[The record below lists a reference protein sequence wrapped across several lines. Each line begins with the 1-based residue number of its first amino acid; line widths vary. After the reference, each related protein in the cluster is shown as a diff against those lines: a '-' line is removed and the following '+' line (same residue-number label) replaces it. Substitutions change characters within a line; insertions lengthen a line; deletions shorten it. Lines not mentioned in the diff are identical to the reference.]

1 MGYIPVHGT
10 HMLNVHYVYI
20 RSMYILLCPLL
31 VILEAINLGYLD
43 RTKNSRILQLPGT
56 RPNKKPQHIGSLQRS
71 WMYTMF
77 VYCYLYCRCGAKM
90 VLYSGKMHKIW
101 NSKILL
107 SKRDC
112 CYSLSGIDC
121 DTFPPALAC
130 RWWICKQD
138 QIGYLNWVQCC
149 IYIRGV

>member
-56 RPNKKPQHIGSLQRS
+56 RPNKKTQHIGSLQRS
-71 WMYTMF
+71 
-77 VYCYLYCRCGAKM
+77 
-90 VLYSGKMHKIW
+90 
-101 NSKILL
+101 
-107 SKRDC
+107 
-112 CYSLSGIDC
+112 
-121 DTFPPALAC
+121 
-130 RWWICKQD
+130 
-138 QIGYLNWVQCC
+138 
-149 IYIRGV
+149 